1 MIRGCALMN
10 LRRFDEA
17 KRVFARL
24 CVILPEDTICPA
36 YYAMAR
42 DEQTPEERLTLGL
55 DVPRSEA
62 VNRTCASWLRWRKPH
77 KMMCMNCA
85 G

>member
-1 MIRGCALMN
+1 MMIRGCALMN

-42 DEQTPEERLTLGL
+42 DEQTPGERLTLGL
-55 DVPRSEA
+55 DVPRSET
-62 VNRTCASWLRWRKPH
+62 VNRTMRIVAA
-77 KMMCMNCA
+77 MA
-85 G
+85 